1 MLKAKTT
8 FVCQGCGYQSPKW
21 LGRCPECNPWNSLV
35 EEVIEPSP
43 ISDQRF
49 PSQREREKPTRISEL
64 IPGKEDRFTTG
75 IGEMDRVL
83 GGGVVAGSV
92 VLVGGDP
99 GIGKSTLLL
108 QVLEQLGQRGKLALY
123 ASGEESP
130 HQIKMRG
137 DRLGTHS
144 DQIYLL
150 SATSL
155 EEVLTAVREI
165 KPAILVVDSIQTLF
179 TVQLQSAPGSVS
191 QVREV
196 ATRLM
201 FTAKETNTAV
211 FIIGHVTKEGAI
223 AGPRVLEHI
232 VDTVLYF
239 EGERGYTYRILRAVK
254 NRFGSTNEIGV
265 FEMKETGLAEVGNPS
280 NLFLAE
286 RPQKTTGSVVI
297 ATMEGTRPILVE
309 LQALVC
315 ATTSGLVR
323 RTSIGVD
330 HHRVSL
336 LLAVL
341 EKRLGIPLQQNDVY
355 VNVAGGIR
363 IEEPA
368 IDLGIVAAVLS
379 SLKEH
384 PIEST
389 VLLFGEV
396 GLGGEVRAVTHSEQ
410 RIREAQKMGFTRCL
424 LPDRNHQ
431 QLKGAGAMEFC
442 GVQDIA
448 EAFEVLF
455 T

>member
-1 MLKAKTT
+1 
-8 FVCQGCGYQSPKW
+8 
-21 LGRCPECNPWNSLV
+21 
-35 EEVIEPSP
+35 
-43 ISDQRF
+43 
-49 PSQREREKPTRISEL
+49 
-64 IPGKEDRFTTG
+64 
-75 IGEMDRVL
+75 
-83 GGGVVAGSV
+83 
-92 VLVGGDP
+92 
-99 GIGKSTLLL
+99 
-108 QVLEQLGQRGKLALY
+108 
-123 ASGEESP
+123 
-130 HQIKMRG
+130 
-137 DRLGTHS
+137 
-144 DQIYLL
+144 
-150 SATSL
+150 
-155 EEVLTAVREI
+155 
-165 KPAILVVDSIQTLF
+165 
-179 TVQLQSAPGSVS
+179 
-191 QVREV
+191 
-196 ATRLM
+196 M

-239 EGERGYTYRILRAVK
+239 EGEGRHTYRILRAVK

-286 RPQKTTGSVVI
+286 RPQKATGSVVI

-309 LQALVC
+309 LQALVS
-315 ATTSGLVR
+315 ATNGGLPR

-355 VNVAGGIR
+355 VNMAGGIR

-384 PIEST
+384 PIEPT

-424 LPDRNHQ
+424 LPDRNYK
-431 QLKGAGAMEFC
+431 QLKGTGAMEFC
-442 GVQDIA
+442 GVEDIA
-448 EAFEVLF
+448 EAFEILF